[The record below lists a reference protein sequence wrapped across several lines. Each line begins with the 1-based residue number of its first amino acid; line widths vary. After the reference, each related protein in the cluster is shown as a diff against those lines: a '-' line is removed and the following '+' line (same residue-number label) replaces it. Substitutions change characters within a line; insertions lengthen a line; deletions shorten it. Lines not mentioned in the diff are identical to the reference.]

1 MDFLSNPWIV
11 GIGGGVLSG
20 LIVTVISRFIF
31 SRRDDREYA
40 QKVASVNREVT
51 YALRPGISEGHI
63 PNEEVLTSLINATA
77 RKYRV
82 NRSDVFRP
90 KQIAEEL
97 IKEILDSSFISSS
110 TKHEYCET
118 LAHLVADR
126 SEANETQELVK
137 EKSLAESEYRA
148 RLMSAMSMILGL
160 TAAMATMGMVFARML
175 DGKSAG
181 PLGSMFDVILP
192 TGIVLMA
199 TMVAMLAMVGIKRLR
214 EIKNKAVLQEV
225 SSQPEG
231 PQKNS

>member
-1 MDFLSNPWIV
+1 MDLFSNPWIV

-20 LIVTVISRFIF
+20 LIVTGISRFVF

-40 QKVASVNREVT
+40 QKVAAVNREVT

-63 PNEEVLTSLINATA
+63 PNEEVLSSLINATA

-110 TKHEYCET
+110 TKHDYCET
-118 LAHLVADR
+118 LAHLVSDKP
-126 SEANETQELVK
+126 ETNETQELVT
-137 EKSLAESEYRA
+137 EKRIAESEYRA
-148 RLMSAMSMILGL
+148 RLMSAMSSILGL
-160 TAAMATMGMVFARML
+160 TAAMATMAMVFTRVL
-175 DGKSAG
+175 DGKNTG
-181 PLGSMFDVILP
+181 PIGSILDVMLP

-199 TMVAMLAMVGIKRLR
+199 TMVAMLAMIGSKRLR
-214 EIKNKAVLQEV
+214 EIKHKTTLREA
-225 SSQPEG
+225 SGRPR
-231 PQKNS
+231 